1 MLVDKNSGG
10 TSLFPRMPRAYFEA
24 LRLNFRIDWIDRLLA
39 TVRRRTSALTDVM
52 LQIFALGINGRIVC
66 SINKTY

>member
-10 TSLFPRMPRAYFEA
+10 TSLFPRMPRACFEA

-39 TVRRRTSALTDVM
+39 TVRRRTSGGTDRCY
-52 LQIFALGINGRIVC
+52 AP
-66 SINKTY
+66 SICTRHKWKNCLFHQ